1 MMHWFKSSKKT
12 CGPDLFPHQKLVLLV
27 WLARLQLHSRTQTKG
42 LWIYVGA
49 PVQDALSTQHP
60 WSNPLRSREKMP
72 NGCTWENDGKCIY
85 QKLSQTSKTCQLN
98 VASTNVKLRL
108 EVHLCL
114 FSHFFPA
121 GVQETSNC
129 NTEEQPCAQ

>member
-1 MMHWFKSSKKT
+1 MMHWLKSSKKT

-60 WSNPLRSREKMP
+60 WSNPLRSREKCQMAAH
-72 NGCTWENDGKCIY
+72 GKMMENVYIKNCRK
-85 QKLSQTSKTCQLN
+85 Q
-98 VASTNVKLRL
+98 VKLA
-108 EVHLCL
+108 
-114 FSHFFPA
+114 S
-121 GVQETSNC
+121 
-129 NTEEQPCAQ
+129 